1 MSLDPEQLDSIKAA
15 VRSHRR
21 TVERQIRES
30 VAAAALRIP
39 EEPVA
44 KEVENKKGSKAPK
57 TPPKSP
63 PVAKSPEPTV
73 EEKEYAAN
81 LKRLEKLLE
90 PLMVSIKKAVPDVT
104 LPPPPLADGEGKDCG
119 DAPAPPST
127 PMAPAKGAPAKGA
140 PAKGGG
146 KKGTGEV
153 ETTGP
158 RSRVVVL
165 LDPELSQL
173 PFEALSYFKN
183 NCSSFARCQAC
194 TSLRP
199 AQRMSHLQRSPFNT
213 PLISTFKSTLLSQ
226 APHKDWFGITGTLN
240 RVPAEAEYIG
250 LLAKA
255 PGLVFLGMGRFL
267 SYLPASLISS
277 VDLRQ
282 CNVAI
287 LTGQVDS
294 AGDTIN
300 QQWTRW

>member
-1 MSLDPEQLDSIKAA
+1 
-15 VRSHRR
+15 
-21 TVERQIRES
+21 
-30 VAAAALRIP
+30 
-39 EEPVA
+39 
-44 KEVENKKGSKAPK
+44 
-57 TPPKSP
+57 
-63 PVAKSPEPTV
+63 
-73 EEKEYAAN
+73 
-81 LKRLEKLLE
+81 
-90 PLMVSIKKAVPDVT
+90 
-104 LPPPPLADGEGKDCG
+104 
-119 DAPAPPST
+119 
-127 PMAPAKGAPAKGA
+127 MAPAKGAPAKGA

-183 NCSSFARCQAC
+183 NCSSFARCPSLHQLKASTENVPSPAEC
-194 TSLRP
+194 TFDISSLGYIVDP
-199 AQRMSHLQRSPFNT
+199 VCPFNT

-282 CNVAI
+282 QVYLDNRKSKKERNLEGSVATAELCLARGVKTVVVGTMATTADANCALLSSI
-287 LTGQVDS
+287 FEGLHQGLDVAESVWKALASLKHDLNHVSSSTIVMGVPFIT
-294 AGDTIN
+294 AGGSVKGGKGGKKK
-300 QQWTRW
+300 